1 MRQPRGIEIGSVEM
15 HTHVPR
21 GRRVQVTVVAC
32 GTRGA
37 VTIDMVEVGCED
49 LDFSMVMLGAAA
61 VVVVVVVVAAVVVV
75 IRPPSEASQIQ
86 ETLQAH

>member
-1 MRQPRGIEIGSVEM
+1 MRQPRVIEIGSAGM

-37 VTIDMVEVGCED
+37 VTIDMVEVGCAD

-61 VVVVVVVVAAVVVV
+61 VVVVVAVAVVVV